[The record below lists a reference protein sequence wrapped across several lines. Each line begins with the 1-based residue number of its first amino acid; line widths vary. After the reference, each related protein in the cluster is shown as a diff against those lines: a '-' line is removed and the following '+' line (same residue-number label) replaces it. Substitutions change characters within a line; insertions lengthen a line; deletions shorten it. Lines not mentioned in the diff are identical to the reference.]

1 MSRRPVL
8 TMRGLSLATTKGTEK
23 REEKTRLWEKRRQRN
38 GYTKRPE
45 NKERER
51 MILWK
56 SCFSEMKRPLNLS
69 SDLTP
74 TPGSHRRW
82 CLSVLLL
89 VSSPRFLPLVKN
101 YVKSFASNGNQG
113 KEGNRTDNKR
123 HSRHQSEQQEW
134 PIFSPPFLALT

>member
-1 MSRRPVL
+1 
-8 TMRGLSLATTKGTEK
+8 
-23 REEKTRLWEKRRQRN
+23 
-38 GYTKRPE
+38 
-45 NKERER
+45 

-123 HSRHQSEQQEW
+123 HSRHQSEQQER
-134 PIFSPPFLALT
+134 PIFSPTFPRSCMRRSCVLPFTRHPLNRRSTALPASYMIHLSCILRFAITASTTSWL